1 MGSGSMNLLIST
13 LIAVIPLLIGF
24 LLLKILKE
32 KKLSRILFLFL
43 FFASIWQFD
52 VTVLYAYTF
61 LTKETIDFLFRLLR
75 IGSIMLSPALFH
87 FAYSIEKELGTN
99 DLGIGWKL
107 FVNKYVVCLFYVWS
121 FIVYLMG
128 WSKKAIEDII
138 WIETDGHAGFYF
150 PIYGPHSWAFHSNV
164 ALFVVSIVAC
174 VMLILKMKNDEYKSF
189 LLYFIIAITVGYAFG
204 MLNII
209 PETRLYPSGFAVGFF
224 AISIFILS
232 LRLHV
237 QVVNK
242 MNEALDNQRSFLQ
255 KLIDVNPNYIYA
267 IKQDGTYALANKAFA
282 DFHGLNSQ
290 EMIGQTEVGISNL
303 EKNSNQLSKEES
315 KNSNELIVHEEEIQD
330 QYGNKKWLKTFKIP
344 IQTIDDNLV
353 LGVSTDIT
361 ELKEQEEKIRNLAYH
376 DSLTQLPNR
385 RLFDEDLCQTI
396 KAAKKQNNQLALFYM
411 DLDGFKNINDTLG
424 HDIGDL
430 LLIEISCLLQSVINK
445 CEHDV
450 RVYRIGG
457 DEFTFIF
464 QNCSI
469 QSVSELANDVL
480 NLFKQSI
487 LVEKYSLFITPS
499 IGISLYPENGEHAV
513 QLMKYADAAMY
524 SVKEKTKN
532 GFEFYTPEINQN
544 LQRKV
549 TLQKQ
554 LRMALKNNEFELNF
568 QPQLDLEH
576 KRISGVEALVRWNS
590 KEFGYIPPS
599 EFIPLAEETNLIQ
612 PLGKWIMREACRQ
625 NKKWQEQGFPPLT
638 IAVNVSM
645 KQFNEYNFVES
656 VSRILNETQLH
667 PQYLELE
674 ITEGIAIM
682 DHSITVER
690 LHALKKLGVKISI
703 DDFGTGYSSF
713 GYLQKYP
720 INILK
725 IDKSFISGIATN
737 KGNAA
742 IVQCI
747 LTLAQHL
754 DLKVVAEGV
763 ETKADLEFL
772 LGTTCN
778 YAQGYYIG
786 YPMKTKKIERKF
798 LSVKQ
803 SSSRGV

>member
-1 MGSGSMNLLIST
+1 MNLLIST

-61 LTKETIDFLFRLLR
+61 LSKETIDFLFRLLR

-87 FAYSIEKELGTN
+87 FAYSIEKELVTD
-99 DLGIGWKL
+99 DLGVGWKL
-107 FVNKYVVCLFYVWS
+107 FVNKYVVFLFYVWS

-128 WSKKAIEDII
+128 WSKKGIEEII
-138 WIETDGHAGFYF
+138 LIETGSHAGFYF
-150 PIYGPHSWAFHSNV
+150 PIYGTHSWAFHSNV

-189 LLYFIIAITVGYAFG
+189 LFYFIIAITMGYAFG

-242 MNEALDNQRSFLQ
+242 MNKALDNQRSFLQ

-282 DFHGLNSQ
+282 DLHGFNSHD
-290 EMIGQTEVGISNL
+290 MIGKTEEDISKL
-303 EKNSNQLSKEES
+303 EKRSSDLLAKEES
-315 KNSNELIVHEEEIQD
+315 KTSNEPFAHEEEIQD
-330 QYGNKKWLKTFKIP
+330 QYGNKKWLKTFRIP
-344 IQTIDDNLV
+344 IRTIDDNLV

-361 ELKEQEEKIRNLAYH
+361 ELKEQEEKIKNLAYH

-385 RLFDEDLCQTI
+385 RLFDEDLCQAI
-396 KAAKKQNNQLALFYM
+396 KAAKKQNNQMALFYM

-430 LLIEISCLLQSVINK
+430 LLIEISYLLQSVINK
-445 CEHDV
+445 CDRDV

-469 QSVSELANDVL
+469 QSVSKLANDVL
-480 NLFKQSI
+480 DLFKQSI

-499 IGISLYPENGEHAV
+499 IGISLYPENGGHAV

-554 LRMALKNNEFELNF
+554 LRMALENNEFELNF

-576 KRISGVEALVRWNS
+576 ERISGVEALVRWNN

-599 EFIPLAEETNLIQ
+599 EFIPLAEETNLIL

-656 VSRILNETQLH
+656 VSQILSETKLN

-682 DHSITVER
+682 DHSITIKK
-690 LHALKKLGVKISI
+690 LHALKNLGVKISI

-737 KGNAA
+737 KENAA

-747 LTLAQHL
+747 LSLAQHL
-754 DLKVVAEGV
+754 NLKVVAEGV

-772 LGTTCN
+772 LGTTCK
-778 YAQGYYIG
+778 YAQGYYVG
-786 YPMKTKKIERKF
+786 YPMTTEKFERKL
-798 LSVKQ
+798 LSLKQ
-803 SSSRGV
+803 SLSGGI